1 MCPRLGKLVD
11 ARRLRLVEL
20 LAPLLHLLA
29 LVGLQEGDQVLHVAW
44 LLEDQVGQ
52 DGLDDALPAHPES
65 SSCLALLPC
74 EQQGGLLL
82 HLLPWVSIR
91 KADPLGLWLL
101 TGAGA
106 EVVETQPLEPGLQH
120 GGLLLHLLDRPLL
133 PVPPGQL
140 DMELLHDAT
149 AAGPVNHLVGLSV
162 LPGGGAPV
170 SVSCPLS
177 KLPHEEALHF
187 RGHEARGSERQLST
201 LQTPS

>member
-1 MCPRLGKLVD
+1 MCPRLSKLVD
-11 ARRLRLVEL
+11 ARPLRLVEL
-20 LAPLLHLLA
+20 LAPLLHVLA

-65 SSCLALLPC
+65 SSCLALLPAKLPC

-106 EVVETQPLEPGLQH
+106 VETRPLELGL
-120 GGLLLHLLDRPLL
+120 
-133 PVPPGQL
+133 
-140 DMELLHDAT
+140 
-149 AAGPVNHLVGLSV
+149 
-162 LPGGGAPV
+162 
-170 SVSCPLS
+170 
-177 KLPHEEALHF
+177 
-187 RGHEARGSERQLST
+187 
-201 LQTPS
+201 